1 MYNEEISEV
10 YMNIR
15 CKRCFKVYDDLEYEC
30 PRCKKINDRDY
41 NQKSRKDKNGLP
53 QLIKV
58 KKRYQCT
65 FCGTKKFTEN
75 GACLFCGSDKIVR
88 DNEMIDVDTDRID
101 ELVDALYANRMS
113 QNEVEHQLKEE
124 IETLGKWRS
133 SYEFKFGKRHELINF
148 YVVYFI
154 FSFIVFLWLA
164 ANVSGALMQFG
175 LLAVVIGPA
184 YLFVKPLQRLMHSE
198 SLNLYP
204 ENSSTDP
211 KITFMERP
219 EAARYKYETYF
230 IDIQDLLN
238 IKVTISDNK
247 ISKLRFISK
256 SDTRKKHL
264 DFEVETSNYDDQRQ
278 MKRFLVLYCMTYHIT
293 YQIHQEKSEDFSE
306 TVSLKEQYF
315 IRMDTVKEEMTEDDL
330 LTQSEYMQVHGD
342 KVLLMGAVENK
353 KITIIKTMS
362 LEEAQILSSEDP
374 LVVSGKITY
383 DLNPLDI
390 TYKTIN

>member
-1 MYNEEISEV
+1 MYDITIVEV

-15 CKRCFKVYDDLEYEC
+15 CKRCFKVYDNLEYEC

-41 NQKSRKDKNGLP
+41 SQNTNKDKKRLP
-53 QLIKV
+53 QFLKV

-75 GACLFCGSDKIVR
+75 GACLYCGSDKIVR
-88 DNEMIDVDTDRID
+88 KNEKVDTDTDRID
-101 ELVDALYANRMS
+101 GLVDALYTNQKS
-113 QNEVEHQLKEE
+113 QHVVEHHLKEE
-124 IETLGKWRS
+124 IETLGEWRS
-133 SYEFKFGKRHELINF
+133 PYEFKFGKRHELVNF
-148 YVVYFI
+148 YIAYLL
-154 FSFIVFLWLA
+154 FSFVVFLWLVS
-164 ANVSGALMQFG
+164 NVSGALGQFV
-175 LLAVVIGPA
+175 LMVFVVAPV
-184 YLFVKPLQRLMHSE
+184 YLCIKPLQRFMHSE

-204 ENSSTDP
+204 ENSSTDS

-219 EAARYKYETYF
+219 EAARYKYETYC
-230 IDIQDLLN
+230 IDTQDLLN
-238 IKVTISDNK
+238 LIVTMSDNK

-256 SDTRKKHL
+256 SDTQKKQL
-264 DFEVETSNYDDQRQ
+264 DFVVETSNYDDQRQ
-278 MKRFLVLYCMTYHIT
+278 MKRFLMFYCMTYHIT
-293 YQIHQEKSEDFSE
+293 YQIHQEKSESLSE
-306 TVSLKEQYF
+306 PVSLKEQYF
-315 IRMDTVKEEMTEDDL
+315 IRTDTIKEEMTEDDL
-330 LTQSEYMQVHGD
+330 QAQSEYMQVHGD

>member
-1 MYNEEISEV
+1 
-10 YMNIR
+10 MNIR

-41 NQKSRKDKNGLP
+41 SQKSSKDKKRLP

-65 FCGTKKFTEN
+65 FCGTKKFTEH
-75 GACLFCGSDKIVR
+75 GACLYCGSDKIVR
-88 DNEMIDVDTDRID
+88 DNKKVDIDTDRID

-113 QNEVEHQLKEE
+113 QSEVERHLKEE
-124 IETLGKWRS
+124 IETLGEWRS
-133 SYEFKFGKRHELINF
+133 SYEFKFGKRHDLVNF
-148 YVVYFI
+148 YISYLL
-154 FSFIVFLWLA
+154 FSFVVFVWLM
-164 ANVSGALMQFG
+164 ANVSGALLQFG
-175 LLAVVIGPA
+175 LLAVIIGPA
-184 YLFVKPLQRLMHSE
+184 YLFIKPLQRFMHSE

-204 ENSSTDP
+204 ENSSADP
-211 KITFMERP
+211 KITFVERP

-230 IDIQDLLN
+230 IDTQDLLN
-238 IKVTISDNK
+238 IIVTMSDNK

-256 SDTRKKHL
+256 SDTSKKQL
-264 DFEVETSNYDDQRQ
+264 DFIVETSNYDDQRQ
-278 MKRFLVLYCMTYHIT
+278 MKRFLMLYCMTYHIT
-293 YQIHQEKSEDFSE
+293 YQIHQEKSVSLSE
-306 TVSLKEQYF
+306 LVSLKEQYF
-315 IRMDTVKEEMTEDDL
+315 IRTDTIKEEMTEDDL
-330 LTQSEYMQVHGD
+330 LTQSEYMQVLGD
-342 KVLLMGAVENK
+342 KVLLMGAVDNK

-362 LEEAQILSSEDP
+362 LKEAQILSSEDP